1 MKLIIQLFIFTSI
14 SFNGFAQIT
23 LNACQALFDDQE
35 FIFTQ
40 TDTDATGRAVFETT
54 PITGDQPCSGIGV
67 CEFQIA
73 YNDTD
78 SRWELRADD
87 GNGDFSGTYLIY
99 YNTAQSTPNPPD
111 ATLGVW
117 VENSTTDTN
126 TPFCG
131 GDEDSTIV
139 TLTGD
144 VQSETL
150 ATYNQEFAGLFKLF
164 PNPSSGLITIESAF
178 EISNIQVVDL
188 TGKSVI
194 SSSKIHQNTIDVHQL
209 QKGLYITKFE
219 INNRRY
225 FEKILVQ

>member
-1 MKLIIQLFIFTSI
+1 MKLIIQLFIFTII

-78 SRWELRADD
+78 SRWELRADG
-87 GNGDFSGTYLIY
+87 GNGNFSETYLIY

-111 ATLGVW
+111 TTLGIW
-117 VENSTTDTN
+117 VENSTTDTE
-126 TPFCG
+126 TPYCG
-131 GDEDSTIV
+131 GNGDSTIE

-150 ATYNQEFAGLFKLF
+150 GTSNEAFANVFKLF
-164 PNPSSGLITIESAF
+164 PNPSSAQITIESVF
-178 EISNIQVVDL
+178 EVSNIQLFDL
-188 TGKSVI
+188 TGKSVL
-194 SSSKIHQNTIDVHQL
+194 SASKIDQNSIDVRQL
-209 QKGLYITKFE
+209 QNGLYIAKFE
-219 INNRRY
+219 INDQLYVR
-225 FEKILVQ
+225 KIVIQ

>member
-1 MKLIIQLFIFTSI
+1 MKLLIQLFIFTSI

-23 LNACQALFDDQE
+23 LNACQELFDDQE
-35 FIFTQ
+35 FIFIQ
-40 TDTDATGRAVFETT
+40 TGSDDTGRAIFETT

-87 GNGDFSGTYLIY
+87 GNGDFSETYLIY

-117 VENSTTDTN
+117 VENSTTDTSL
-126 TPFCG
+126 CG
-131 GDEDSTIV
+131 GDGDSTIE

-144 VQSETL
+144 VQSEVL
-150 ATYNQEFAGLFKLF
+150 GNFKEEFADVFKLF
-164 PNPSSGLITIESAF
+164 PNPSSRQITIESVF
-178 EISNIQVVDL
+178 EVSNIQLFDL
-188 TGKSVI
+188 TGKSVL
-194 SSSKIHQNTIDVHQL
+194 SASKIDQNSIDVRQL
-209 QKGLYITKFE
+209 QNGLYIAKFE
-219 INNRRY
+219 INDQLYVR
-225 FEKILVQ
+225 KIVVQ

>member
-1 MKLIIQLFIFTSI
+1 MKLLIQLFIFTSI

-23 LNACQALFDDQE
+23 LNACQELFDDQE
-35 FIFTQ
+35 FIFIQ
-40 TDTDATGRAVFETT
+40 TGSDDTGRAIFETT

-87 GNGDFSGTYLIY
+87 GNGDFSETYLIY

-117 VENSTTDTN
+117 VENSTTDTSL
-126 TPFCG
+126 CG
-131 GDEDSTIV
+131 GDGDSTIE

-144 VQSETL
+144 VQSEVL
-150 ATYNQEFAGLFKLF
+150 GNFKEEFADVFKLF
-164 PNPSSGLITIESAF
+164 PNPSSRQITIESVY
-178 EISNIQVVDL
+178 EVSNIQLFDL
-188 TGKSVI
+188 RGKSVL
-194 SSSKIHQNTIDVHQL
+194 SASKIDQNSIDVRPL
-209 QKGLYITKFE
+209 QTGFYIAKFE
-219 INNRRY
+219 INDRQYVR
-225 FEKILVQ
+225 KIIVQ

>member
-23 LNACQALFDDQE
+23 LNACQELFDDQE

-40 TDTDATGRAVFETT
+40 TGSDDTGRAIFETT

-87 GNGDFSGTYLIY
+87 GNGDFSETYLIY

-117 VENSTTDTN
+117 VENSTTDTSL
-126 TPFCG
+126 CG
-131 GDEDSTIV
+131 GDGDSTIE

-144 VQSETL
+144 VQSEVL
-150 ATYNQEFAGLFKLF
+150 GNFKEEFADVFKLF
-164 PNPSSGLITIESAF
+164 PNPSSRQITIESVY
-178 EISNIQVVDL
+178 EVSNIQLFDL
-188 TGKSVI
+188 RGKSVL
-194 SSSKIHQNTIDVHQL
+194 SASKIDQNSIDVRPL
-209 QKGLYITKFE
+209 QTGFYIAKFE
-219 INNRRY
+219 INDQQYVR
-225 FEKILVQ
+225 KIVVQ